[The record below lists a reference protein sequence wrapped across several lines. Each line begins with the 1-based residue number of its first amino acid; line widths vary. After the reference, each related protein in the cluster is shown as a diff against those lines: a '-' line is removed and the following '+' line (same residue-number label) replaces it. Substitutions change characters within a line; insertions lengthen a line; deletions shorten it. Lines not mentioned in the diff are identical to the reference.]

1 MENRLLE
8 FGKTDGSRAL
18 DVLSDSFNSYV
29 ARIENEETETGVRC
43 LRLKIGVTGNPAA
56 TNLWAEFV
64 KSSGGSLGSIG
75 GDGSGGVSFN
85 ESSDRRLKYNI
96 HDTKITIDDLDE
108 VRITGFTRGG
118 VKSMAGVIAQELE
131 ETKFKDFVTNFEEF
145 NKQEG
150 LKEGDKDYQYMQVGY
165 NKFIPILIKSVQ
177 DANKM
182 IKELQQEVKEL
193 KSKING

>member
-1 MENRLLE
+1 
-8 FGKTDGSRAL
+8 
-18 DVLSDSFNSYV
+18 
-29 ARIENEETETGVRC
+29 
-43 LRLKIGVTGNPAA
+43 NPGAS
-56 TNLWAEFV
+56 NLWAEFV
-64 KSSGGSLGSIG
+64 KATGGSLGSIG

-118 VKSMAGVIAQELE
+118 VKSIAGVIAQELE